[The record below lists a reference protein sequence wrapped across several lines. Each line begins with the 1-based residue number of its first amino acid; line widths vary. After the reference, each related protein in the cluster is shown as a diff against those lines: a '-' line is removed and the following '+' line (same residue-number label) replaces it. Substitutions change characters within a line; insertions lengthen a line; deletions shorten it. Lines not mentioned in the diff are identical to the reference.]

1 MFTQF
6 GAEGFSMRPAVS
18 SRRRARPL
26 RSVGHA
32 TNAVLTPQ
40 ESQVALLAR
49 EGSSNPEIAAA
60 LFISRH
66 TVEWHLKHVF
76 AKLDIRSRNQ
86 LPRLPLSRL
95 SPT

>member
-1 MFTQF
+1 MLGESF
-6 GAEGFSMRPAVS
+6 ES
-18 SRRRARPL
+18 RARP
-26 RSVGHA
+26 SAAAAGH
-32 TNAVLTPQ
+32 VHSGLLTHQ
-40 ESQVALLAR
+40 ESQIAR
-49 EGSSNPEIAAA
+49 WRATVSPTPRSRAS

-76 AKLDIRSRNQ
+76 AKLDISSRTQ